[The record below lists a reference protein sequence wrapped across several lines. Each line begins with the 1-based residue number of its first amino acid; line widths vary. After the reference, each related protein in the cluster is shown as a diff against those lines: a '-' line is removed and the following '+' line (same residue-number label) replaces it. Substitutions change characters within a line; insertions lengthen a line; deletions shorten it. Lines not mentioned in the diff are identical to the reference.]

1 MNGCEELHPSITEAY
16 KICEYYFRDDPQGVL
31 AGQDILRKGPHLANI
46 LDSFASA
53 EKDVVSKYMKDN
65 PEATSQQ
72 IWAQLERIAVERA
85 RSATNFK
92 QKQEVKPMLKDTIIQ
107 YTYPRLDINVS
118 KQMNHLLKSPFVVHP
133 KTGRVCVPID
143 INNVDNF
150 NPLEVPTIGRLVED
164 LNRSGDVRQTSLK
177 DYTHYFEVH
186 FLQPLE
192 RDTDREMQRSEGDL
206 SF

>member
-1 MNGCEELHPSITEAY
+1 MGAT
-16 KICEYYFRDDPQGVL
+16 
-31 AGQDILRKGPHLANI
+31 
-46 LDSFASA
+46 
-53 EKDVVSKYMKDN
+53 EKDAMNQFVANRPDASSRD
-65 PEATSQQ
+65 
-72 IWAQLERIAVERA
+72 IWQQLEKLQEDREKNAGSYKEKQNA
-85 RSATNFK
+85 R
-92 QKQEVKPMLKDTIIQ
+92 VMLKEVLLQ
-107 YTYPRLDINVS
+107 HTYPRLDINVS